1 MFASR
6 KVSDADAKLAALDRV
21 QAVIE
26 FDLTGRILT
35 ANANFLAVVGYALS
49 EIQGRHHEIFV
60 EPEHRASPEY
70 RAFWERLRA
79 GEFQAAQYRRLTK
92 DGREIWIQASYNPV
106 LDAKG
111 RPFKVIKFATDIT
124 AQKSADADRAGQ
136 IAAID
141 TSQGVISFDLDGM
154 ILDANP
160 NFLAVV
166 GYGLDEIRG
175 RHHGLFVDAAERES
189 AAYREF
195 WATLKR
201 GTYRA
206 AQYRRLAKGGREVW
220 IQASYN
226 PILDA
231 AGRPYKVVKFATD
244 ISEQVRLLGD
254 LRGLIDRNFGEID
267 AAVSRSS
274 QASDATDEAAQ
285 AATASV
291 QTMAGAARE
300 LASSVG
306 EVSQSMAQSK
316 QATDDAFAR
325 VQEADGQTQRLSDA
339 ASSMS
344 GIVGLIQSIAQ
355 QINLLALNATIE
367 AARAGE
373 AGRGFA
379 VVAAEVKALAAQ
391 ASQATDRINAE
402 IGSVQAVSQEVVGV
416 LGAIRSSVAVMRE
429 HVVVT
434 AGAVEE
440 QDAVTKELSRSM
452 QEAADAVSGISGNI
466 GDINAAVGQVT
477 EAVRTTREAA
487 RVLAR

>member
-1 MFASR
+1 MFANR
-6 KVSDADAKLAALDRV
+6 KVSDTDAKLAALDRV

-35 ANANFLAVVGYALS
+35 ANANFLAVVGYALP

-60 EPEHRASPEY
+60 DPEHRASPEY
-70 RAFWERLRA
+70 RAFWEGLRA
-79 GEFQAAQYRRLTK
+79 GAFQAGQYRRRAK
-92 DGREIWIQASYNPV
+92 DGSDIWIQASYNPV
-106 LDAKG
+106 LDARG

-136 IAAID
+136 IAAIG
-141 TSQGVISFDLDGM
+141 TSQGVISFDLDGT

-175 RHHGLFVDAAERES
+175 RHHSLFVTADERES
-189 AAYREF
+189 DAYRAF
-195 WATLKR
+195 WATLAR
-201 GTYRA
+201 GTYQA

-244 ISEQVRLLGD
+244 ITERVRLLSD
-254 LRGLIDRNFGEID
+254 LRGLIDHNFAEID
-267 AAVSRSS
+267 AAVARSS
-274 QASDATDEAAQ
+274 QASEATDGAAQ
-285 AATASV
+285 AASASV
-291 QTMAGAARE
+291 QTMAAAAKE
-300 LASSVG
+300 LAASVG

-325 VQEADGQTQRLSDA
+325 VQEADDQTRRLSEA
-339 ASSMS
+339 ASAMS

-379 VVAAEVKALAAQ
+379 VVASEVKALASQ

-416 LGAIRSSVAVMRE
+416 LGAIRSSVGVMRE

-440 QDAVTKELSRSM
+440 QDAVTRELSRSM
-452 QEAADAVSGISGNI
+452 QEAADSVSGISGNI
-466 GDINAAVGQVT
+466 GDIDAAVGQVS

>member
-1 MFASR
+1 MFPSR
-6 KVSDADAKLAALDRV
+6 RVSDADAKLAALDRV

-60 EPEHRASPEY
+60 DPEHRASAEY
-70 RAFWERLRA
+70 RAFWEGLRA
-79 GEFQAAQYRRLTK
+79 GAFQAAQYRRLTK

-111 RPFKVIKFATDIT
+111 RPLKVIKFATDIT
-124 AQKSADADRAGQ
+124 AQKRADADRAGQ
-136 IAAID
+136 MAAID
-141 TSQGVISFDLDGM
+141 TSQGVISFDLDGT

-166 GYGLDEIRG
+166 GYDLDEIRG
-175 RHHGLFVDAAERES
+175 RHHGMFVEPTERDS

-201 GTYRA
+201 GTYHA

-226 PILDA
+226 PIFDA

-267 AAVSRSS
+267 AAVARSS
-274 QASDATDEAAQ
+274 QASDATGGAARS
-285 AATASV
+285 ATASV
-291 QTMAGAARE
+291 QTMAEAARE
-300 LASSVG
+300 LAASVG
-306 EVSQSMAQSK
+306 EVSQSMAKSK

-325 VQEADGQTQRLSDA
+325 VQDADDRTKRLSEA
-339 ASSMS
+339 ASAMS

-379 VVAAEVKALAAQ
+379 VVAAEVKALASQ

-402 IGSVQAVSQEVVGV
+402 IGSVQAVSQEVVAV
-416 LGAIRSSVAVMRE
+416 LGAIRGSVGVMRE

-440 QDAVTKELSRSM
+440 QDAVTRELSRSM

-466 GDINAAVGQVT
+466 GDIDAAVGQVT